1 MVQARILVVD
11 DDQELRTNIAEVL
24 SGAGFET
31 KLAASGEDA
40 LARMV
45 EGEFDLVLL
54 DLLMPGMGGMAALE
68 QLKQRFSQSRV
79 VVMTA
84 FATVENAVEAMRK
97 GADDYVTKPF
107 RINDLLA
114 TVRRILEQAR
124 FAECRFLLDM
134 DSTFNCLANVLR
146 REILKLVGRKKMR
159 FMDIARSLEVDDH
172 TKINFHLKTLR
183 DAGFICQDE
192 RKCYELT
199 AEGRRI
205 IDCMD
210 HLVKNL
216 TSG

>member
-1 MVQARILVVD
+1 
-11 DDQELRTNIAEVL
+11 
-24 SGAGFET
+24 
-31 KLAASGEDA
+31 
-40 LARMV
+40 MV

-54 DLLMPGMGGMAALE
+54 DLLMPGLGGMAALE

>member
-1 MVQARILVVD
+1 MDEVRILVVD
-11 DDQELRTNIAEVL
+11 DDDELRRNVADVL
-24 SGAGFET
+24 VRAGFET
-31 KLAASGEDA
+31 VLAGSGEEA
-40 LARMV
+40 LSRMAD
-45 EGEFDLVLL
+45 GKFDLVLL

-68 QLKQRFSQSRV
+68 QIAQSYPRSRV
-79 VVMTA
+79 VMMTA

-146 REILKLVGRKKMR
+146 REILRLVGGKEMR
-159 FMDIARSLEVDDH
+159 FMDIVRTLEVDDH
-172 TKINFHLKTLR
+172 TKINFHLKALR
-183 DAGFICQDE
+183 VAGLIRQNE

-199 AEGRRI
+199 PEGRRI
-205 IDCMD
+205 IDWID
-210 HLVKNL
+210 HLARNL
-216 TSG
+216 TGR